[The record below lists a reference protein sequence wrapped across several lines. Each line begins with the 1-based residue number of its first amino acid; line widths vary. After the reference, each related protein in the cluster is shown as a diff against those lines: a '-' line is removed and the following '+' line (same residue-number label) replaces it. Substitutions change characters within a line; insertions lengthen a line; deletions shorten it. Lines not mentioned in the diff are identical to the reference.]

1 MLKITPADRE
11 WYASFCN
18 MCSANV
24 LDRNNNLR
32 FTFTDL
38 QQALDNCSSGNDHLI
53 PEPIITLLAN
63 IVNAVNKQKGT
74 VTLDDK
80 DEHILLLTLLNI
92 HAAYLMLT
100 RIWRFD
106 DTPKDPQH
114 DEYGFEIF

>member
-1 MLKITPADRE
+1 MLKITPSDRE

-24 LDRNNNLR
+24 LDRNNEVR
-32 FTFTDL
+32 FSFTDL
-38 QQALDNCSSGNDHLI
+38 QQALDNCSCGKDDLI
-53 PEPIITLLAN
+53 PEPIITLLSN

-74 VTLDDK
+74 VYLDDK

-92 HAAYLMLT
+92 HAAYLML
-100 RIWRFD
+100 IHLWKYD
-106 DTPKDPQH
+106 EPKQGDK